1 MHQFTNNSFCTLG
14 AALSSGGTTFTAV
27 GDGALLFAPT
37 TAGRFQMATLEDP
50 FMPGVYEIVKI
61 TARSAYDFT
70 VVRGQ
75 EGTLPRSWAAGT
87 RLSAR
92 VTAGMLQAFPQ
103 NQNVLAP
110 RFADALTLSGY
121 SVAAAT
127 QDDNGFLI
135 PQIMSYPVVCMT
147 HEAEL
152 GVVPTWTASTVY
164 KHGQI
169 VQPTTPNGRQY
180 RLRIS
185 DPATT
190 SLVSPGSE
198 PAFGASAVDF
208 GDGSGI
214 GRWIPADVSAT
225 GGVMLCLP
233 GSAANILL
241 YIDEIGVI
249 CDERTVASSPYLT
262 VGTADGGVVVN
273 PTSVHNNQLTANGPG
288 ERQKFSNLPTNHVRG
303 LVFRLS
309 GAAAT
314 GGVYRCRFYF
324 KGMFVEKL
332 P

>member
-1 MHQFTNNSFCTLG
+1 MHQFTNNSFCALG

-61 TARSAYDFT
+61 TARSGYDFT

-110 RFADALTLSGY
+110 RFADALMLSGY

-233 GSAANILL
+233 GSAANISL
-241 YIDEIGVI
+241 YIDEVGVI
-249 CDERTVASSPYLT
+249 CDERTVTSSPYLA
-262 VGTADGGVVVN
+262 VGTADGGVVVS
-273 PTSVHNNQLTANGPG
+273 PT
-288 ERQKFSNLPTNHVRG
+288 R
-303 LVFRLS
+303 
-309 GAAAT
+309 
-314 GGVYRCRFYF
+314 
-324 KGMFVEKL
+324 
-332 P
+332 